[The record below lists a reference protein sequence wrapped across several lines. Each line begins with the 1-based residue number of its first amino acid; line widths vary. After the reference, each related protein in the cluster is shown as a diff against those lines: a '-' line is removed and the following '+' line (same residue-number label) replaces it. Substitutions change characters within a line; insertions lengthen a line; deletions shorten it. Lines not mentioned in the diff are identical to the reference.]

1 MFAFKSSKNPCD
13 ITFLQ
18 YNPNM
23 FHCGHTGVVREFPVN
38 IKPAQ
43 NILYAVSTE
52 AEATTVNTAKYYS
65 KLCSL

>member
-1 MFAFKSSKNPCD
+1 MFAFKSSKIPV
-13 ITFLQ
+13 ILHF
-18 YNPNM
+18 YSIIM
-23 FHCGHTGVVREFPVN
+23 FHCGHTGVVHDFPVN